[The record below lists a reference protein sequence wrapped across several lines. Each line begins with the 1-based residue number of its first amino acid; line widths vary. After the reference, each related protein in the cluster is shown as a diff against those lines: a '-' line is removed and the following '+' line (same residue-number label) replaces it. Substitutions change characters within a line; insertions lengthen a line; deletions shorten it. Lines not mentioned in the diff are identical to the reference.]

1 MHPKIPQRQKKSQMT
16 HHPSR
21 MKMTSSTGPFGGG
34 GGVDGSNGQS
44 NGMPVQ
50 IELDIN
56 RIRLPQ
62 NWAIGNQNGSIY
74 FVDHLNKITTY
85 EDPRKAI
92 RDKLI
97 NDHVRLSELNDVS
110 KPFNS
115 ILQGGSRDTQPQ
127 MKCSHELI

>member
-1 MHPKIPQRQKKSQMT
+1 
-16 HHPSR
+16 
-21 MKMTSSTGPFGGG
+21 MTSSSPFGG
-34 GGVDGSNGQS
+34 DSNGT
-44 NGMPVQ
+44 PVQ

-97 NDHVRLSELNDVS
+97 NDHVHLSELNDVS
-110 KPFNS
+110 SSTTK
-115 ILQGGSRDTQPQ
+115 LLKWGAYYQ
-127 MKCSHELI
+127 

>member
-1 MHPKIPQRQKKSQMT
+1 MT

-21 MKMTSSTGPFGGG
+21 MKMTSSTGPGFGGA
-34 GGVDGSNGQS
+34 DSNNQS

-56 RIRLPQ
+56 RIRLPP

-110 KPFNS
+110 KVLHHS
-115 ILQGGSRDTQPQ
+115 
-127 MKCSHELI
+127 

>member
-1 MHPKIPQRQKKSQMT
+1 MT

-21 MKMTSSTGPFGGG
+21 MKMTSSTGPFGGA
-34 GGVDGSNGQS
+34 DSNNQS

-56 RIRLPQ
+56 RIRLPP

-110 KPFNS
+110 NVLHPNYKGEPHLTETFIS
-115 ILQGGSRDTQPQ
+115 
-127 MKCSHELI
+127 C

>member
-1 MHPKIPQRQKKSQMT
+1 MT

-21 MKMTSSTGPFGGG
+21 MKMTSSSPFGG
-34 GGVDGSNGQS
+34 DSNGPS
-44 NGMPVQ
+44 NGTPVQ

-110 KPFNS
+110 NNMIPLVS
-115 ILQGGSRDTQPQ
+115 LSLRIDAMTSDLRSQPGHVIN
-127 MKCSHELI
+127 CT

>member
-1 MHPKIPQRQKKSQMT
+1 
-16 HHPSR
+16 
-21 MKMTSSTGPFGGG
+21 MTSSTGPFGGG

-110 KPFNS
+110 SHQQLSSSVGHLVRIPEKRQ
-115 ILQGGSRDTQPQ
+115 IEAHQ
-127 MKCSHELI
+127 M

>member
-1 MHPKIPQRQKKSQMT
+1 
-16 HHPSR
+16 
-21 MKMTSSTGPFGGG
+21 MTSSSPFGG
-34 GGVDGSNGQS
+34 DSNGPS
-44 NGMPVQ
+44 NGTPVQ

-110 KPFNS
+110 NNMIPLVS
-115 ILQGGSRDTQPQ
+115 LSLRIDAMTSDLRSQPGHVIN
-127 MKCSHELI
+127 CT